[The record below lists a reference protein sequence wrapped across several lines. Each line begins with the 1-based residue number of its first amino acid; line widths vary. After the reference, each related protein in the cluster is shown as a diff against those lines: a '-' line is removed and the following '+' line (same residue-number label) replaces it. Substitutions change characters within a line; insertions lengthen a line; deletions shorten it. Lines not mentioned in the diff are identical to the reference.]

1 MKRALF
7 AIAILVL
14 MISIGLAS
22 FVSGYLYREYDFT
35 SDAQMEDYALTNI
48 LTTIA
53 NKEFFSE
60 FESSE
65 FKQETDINI
74 DRHLIRVR
82 RSTAFKNNKQL
93 AKSRLEVLNMA
104 YCYWRASP
112 PFYPDDFGGDVFW
125 VEEWRE
131 NHTAN
136 LELVSR
142 AHKEW
147 VKKGGGACPNP

>member
-1 MKRALF
+1 L
-7 AIAILVL
+7 AIVILVL

-22 FVSGYLYREYDFT
+22 FVSGYLYRAHDIT

-48 LTTIA
+48 LTTVT

-65 FKQETDINI
+65 LKQLTDTNL
-74 DRHLIRVR
+74 DMHLNLVR
-82 RSTAFKNNKQL
+82 RSTAFKDNDQL
-93 AKSRLEVLNMA
+93 TKPRLEALNIA

-112 PFYPDDFGGDVFW
+112 PFYSEDFGGDGYW
-125 VEEWRE
+125 IEEWRE

-147 VKKGGGACPNP
+147 VKKGGGTCPWP